1 MILLLLL
8 CDDDD
13 DDDDGDDDWLSCHVT
28 ELLITDLSNR
38 LVAG

>member
-8 CDDDD
+8 RDDDD
-13 DDDDGDDDWLSCHVT
+13 DDDDDDWLSCHVT
-28 ELLITDLSNR
+28 ELLITDLSSR